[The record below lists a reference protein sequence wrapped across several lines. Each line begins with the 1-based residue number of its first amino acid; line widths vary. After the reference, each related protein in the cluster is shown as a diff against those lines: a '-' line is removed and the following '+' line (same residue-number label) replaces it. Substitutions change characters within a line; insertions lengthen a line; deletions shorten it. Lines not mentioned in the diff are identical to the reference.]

1 MVSGNPGLPLVRSM
15 ILILALLS
23 FADVVRAWPGTSAD
37 KKTTSATDSDG
48 PKSGGRRVADQAPTP
63 PQPTQQK
70 PGNPAG
76 TPGATEGQKPGP
88 PGGTPGATEGQ
99 KPGRPAGTPG
109 LLGEPGPVPS
119 FEVSGTYN
127 YVRLAGLNCHGGS
140 GSIAYNVNDSVGAV
154 AEVGGCRDTGLPSGI
169 SGHAVTYLFGPRIN
183 FRSSSKFTPYG
194 QLLVG
199 GAQFG
204 GTGGVSANAFAM
216 TLGGGLDLRISD
228 HVSFR
233 VAQAE
238 YLLTQFGGTQQ
249 NNFRFQS
256 GIVLR
261 FGSK

>member
-1 MVSGNPGLPLVRSM
+1 MVSGNSGLPLIRSM
-15 ILILALLS
+15 ILIFAWLS
-23 FADVVRAWPGTSAD
+23 FGGVVRAWPSTFAD
-37 KKTTSATDSDG
+37 NKTTPATDSDG
-48 PKSGGRRVADQAPTP
+48 TESGERRVADQAPTP
-63 PQPTQQK
+63 QQPAQQK
-70 PGNPAG
+70 PGPTAG
-76 TPGATEGQKPGP
+76 TPGAT
-88 PGGTPGATEGQ
+88 GGR

-109 LLGEPGPVPS
+109 LAGEPEPPPS
-119 FEVSGTYN
+119 FEVSGAYN
-127 YVRLAGLNCHGGS
+127 YIRLAGVNCHGGS
-140 GSIAYNVNDSVGAV
+140 GSIVYNVNDSVGAV

-169 SGHAVTYLFGPRIN
+169 NGHAVTYLFGPRIN

-199 GAQFG
+199 GARFG
-204 GTGGVSANAFAM
+204 GTSGVSANAFAM
-216 TLGGGLDLRISD
+216 TIGGGLDLRISN

-249 NNFRFQS
+249 NSFRFAS